1 MVEISKH
8 AKERYVER
16 IMNRSD
22 LKEITVYIQENEGK
36 IHTDINKMLE
46 YGTIVYTGLMK
57 DTKKDSRQAYNKMS
71 VIIQNSWVLI
81 VDINNNIVV
90 TLYKIDLGADE
101 EFNKLYAQKMVD
113 TIATLTKEYEEVKAK
128 VENQNIHYNEIIQ
141 ESKDT
146 INELRGQIK
155 KLEELVESYESIIHL
170 SKTEVEIAEKNIL
183 KAVNKVMGKREY

>member
-8 AKERYVER
+8 AKERYAEH

-22 LKEITVYIQENEGK
+22 LKEITVYIQENENK

-57 DTKKDSRQAYNKMS
+57 DTKKDAKQAYNKMS
-71 VIIQNSWVLI
+71 VIMQGSWVLI

-101 EFNKLYAQKMVD
+101 EFNKLYAQKMID

-128 VENQNIHYNEIIQ
+128 VDSQNTHYNEIIQ

-155 KLEELVESYESIIHL
+155 KLEELIEGYESIINS
-170 SKTEVEIAEKNIL
+170 SKIEVEIAEKNIL

>member
-8 AKERYVER
+8 AKERYAER

-22 LKEITVYIQENEGK
+22 LKEITVYIQENEDK

-57 DTKKDSRQAYNKMS
+57 DTKKDAKQAYNKMS
-71 VIIQNSWVLI
+71 VIMQGSWVLI

-101 EFNKLYAQKMVD
+101 EFNKLYAQKMID

-128 VENQNIHYNEIIQ
+128 VDSQNTHYNEIIQ

-155 KLEELVESYESIIHL
+155 KLEELIEGYESIINS
-170 SKTEVEIAEKNIL
+170 SKVEVEIAEKNIL

>member
-8 AKERYVER
+8 AKERYAER

-22 LKEITVYIQENEGK
+22 LREITAYIQENKDK

-57 DTKKDSRQAYNKMS
+57 DTKKDAKQAYNKMS

-101 EFNKLYAQKMVD
+101 EFNREYAKKMID
-113 TIATLTKEYEEVKAK
+113 TIANLTAEYEEIKSK
-128 VENQNIHYNEIIQ
+128 IESQNTHYSEIIQ

-155 KLEELVESYESIIHL
+155 RLEELVESYEAIINL
-170 SKTEVEIAEKNIL
+170 SKVEVDLAEKEIL

>member
-22 LKEITVYIQENEGK
+22 LKEITVYIQENEDK
-36 IHTDINKMLE
+36 IYTDINKMLE